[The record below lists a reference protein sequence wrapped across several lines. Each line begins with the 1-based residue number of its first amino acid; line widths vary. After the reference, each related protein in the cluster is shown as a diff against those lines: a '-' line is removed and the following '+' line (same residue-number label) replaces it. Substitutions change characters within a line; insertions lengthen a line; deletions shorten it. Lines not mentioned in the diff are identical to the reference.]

1 MCRQENNIKK
11 IQPNVFVCI
20 TVTAEENIQKNGIH
34 MNSLNKVGIVII
46 HKKIWVMKSKGD
58 QHLESDFFFVK

>member
-1 MCRQENNIKK
+1 MSIRKTTLKK

-46 HKKIWVMKSKGD
+46 HKKIWVINSKGD
-58 QHLESDFFFVK
+58 QHLENDFFFC